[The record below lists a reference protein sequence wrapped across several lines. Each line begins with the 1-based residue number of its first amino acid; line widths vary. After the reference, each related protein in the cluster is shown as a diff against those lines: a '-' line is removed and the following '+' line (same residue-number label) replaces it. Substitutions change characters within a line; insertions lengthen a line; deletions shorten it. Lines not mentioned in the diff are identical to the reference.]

1 MNGEV
6 TVLTTD
12 ITSFDK
18 VKRISYLSI
27 KRAFDILISLLGL
40 LILLPVALI
49 VKIIYIITG
58 DFESIFFFFFLIGK
72 DGKIFKLYK
81 FRSMIE
87 NADEVLYKALAE
99 DEEAP

>member
-6 TVLTTD
+6 KVLTTD

-40 LILLPVALI
+40 LILLPVALVI
-49 VKIIYIITG
+49 
-58 DFESIFFFFFLIGK
+58 
-72 DGKIFKLYK
+72 
-81 FRSMIE
+81 
-87 NADEVLYKALAE
+87 
-99 DEEAP
+99 